1 MIAALNSRARRRLSR
16 EEFRKLLHATAPEL
30 GHLTE
35 ASMELA
41 WTKLDDDNSGWL
53 ENYEFGQAYA
63 MITEGLASGEMETA
77 KEGMPD
83 PSAEPEPKPEPEPE
97 LEDGHAS
104 RFRERFQLAGRLP
117 QLTKEERI
125 ALTQ

>member
-1 MIAALNSRARRRLSR
+1 MITALTSRARRRLSR

-41 WTKLDDDNSGWL
+41 WTKLDGDNSGWL
-53 ENYEFGQAYA
+53 ENYEFCQAYA
-63 MITEGLASGEMETA
+63 MLTEGLASGEMETA

-83 PSAEPEPKPEPEPE
+83 PSAEPEPEPKPEP
-97 LEDGHAS
+97 EDGHAS
-104 RFRERFQLAGRLP
+104 QFRERSQLAGRLP